1 MVDTTTIDFAII
13 GSGNM
18 ANFLAE
24 HLVKRKLNL
33 TQIHSRNTLS
43 GNSLSE
49 RVNCTF
55 EADINSINA
64 AVIFV
69 AVTDNQ
75 VLKILRKLP
84 LNSIVLSTSGVI
96 NLAKSSHPNSG
107 VFYPLQTLSSTNYSD
122 TFSGPILLEAK
133 NEMVSNYLVQL
144 CKKLHFKHKFT
155 RSIERK
161 NIHLIAVFF
170 NNFINH
176 IACTGFTEATK
187 RGIDRAL
194 LKPLM
199 EKTFKTILADQSCE
213 NQSGPAK
220 RNDKKTIN
228 QHLELLDGETKKLY
242 KSLTKSILSKHG
254 HKL

>member
-1 MVDTTTIDFAII
+1 MVDTPTIDFAII

-43 GNSLSE
+43 GNALSE

-64 AVIFV
+64 AIIFV

-75 VLKILRKLP
+75 VVKILRKLP
-84 LNSIVLSTSGVI
+84 LNSIVLSTSGAI
-96 NLAKSSHPNSG
+96 NLAKSTHPNCG
-107 VFYPLQTLSSTNYSD
+107 VFYPLQTLSKSNYGEP
-122 TFSGPILLEAK
+122 FSGPILLEAK

-187 RGIDRAL
+187 RGFDIAL

-199 EKTFKTILADQSCE
+199 EKTFKAILANQSCE

>member
-75 VLKILRKLP
+75 VLKIFRKLP
-84 LNSIVLSTSGVI
+84 LNSIVLSTSGAI
-96 NLAKSSHPNSG
+96 NLTKNTHPNCG
-107 VFYPLQTLSSTNYSD
+107 VFYPLQTLSKSNYGEP
-122 TFSGPILLEAK
+122 FSGPILLEAK

-187 RGIDRAL
+187 RDIDIAL

-228 QHLELLDGETKKLY
+228 QHLELLDGETQKLY

>member
-84 LNSIVLSTSGVI
+84 LNSIVLSTSGAI
-96 NLAKSSHPNSG
+96 NLTKNTHPNCG
-107 VFYPLQTLSSTNYSD
+107 VFYPLQTLSKTNYSEP
-122 TFSGPILLEAK
+122 FSGPILLEAK
-133 NEMVSNYLVQL
+133 NEMVSNYLIQL
-144 CKKLHFKHKFT
+144 FKKMHFKHEFT

-187 RGIDRAL
+187 RGIDIAL